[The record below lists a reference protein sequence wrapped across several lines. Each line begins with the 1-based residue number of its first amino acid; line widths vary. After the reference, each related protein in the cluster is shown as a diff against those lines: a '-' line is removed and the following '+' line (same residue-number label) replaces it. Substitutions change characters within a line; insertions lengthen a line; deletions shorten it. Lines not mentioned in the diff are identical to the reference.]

1 MQAIKQEFDSQVKQC
16 DEPSLLHKSVWS
28 KPWRAGNFCAALEH
42 FKLKKHDLVCQD
54 YSKSDLKRGLK
65 HKK

>member
-42 FKLKKHDLVCQD
+42 FKLKKTRL
-54 YSKSDLKRGLK
+54 GLSRLF
-65 HKK
+65 